1 MCKKSLFIKTS
12 VAIFCLVSTLVSG
25 SCEKGA
31 EPNTSDG
38 LVSYS
43 INWEKALSACSI
55 PKTVHYCIYPSGNS
69 PMIQMEGD
77 ATKFNLVLPPDTY
90 RLLIFNCDADNI
102 DFRNLN
108 KFETAEAYIRATT
121 KADASSQPGIIPLYG
136 LVIDSLA
143 VKQGQSSE
151 IAISPTP
158 LVQNIAL
165 NINVAGMEH
174 IQNCQGSLSGVAS
187 SLNLSRQSIVPDQPT
202 TVTFDTQCTEKGIS
216 ARVMI
221 LGVAASK
228 DDEPDPEPIKNVLSL
243 DIRMKDGTTVTS
255 TADLGDKLSGITGPD
270 IKVDIEATVTQ
281 ALTFTVTINHWEVAP
296 GDGLIID

>member
-1 MCKKSLFIKTS
+1 M
-12 VAIFCLVSTLVSG
+12 FCLVSTLMGG

-31 EPNTSDG
+31 EPGTPDG

-55 PKTVHYCIYPSGNS
+55 PKTVRYCIYPSGNG

-77 ATKFNLVLPPDTY
+77 AVNFKLVLPPDTY

-102 DFRNLN
+102 NFRNLN
-108 KFETAEAYIRATT
+108 KFETAEAYIQATT
-121 KADASSQPGIIPLYG
+121 KADALSQPSVTPLYG

-151 IAISPTP
+151 IAICPTP

-165 NINVAGMEH
+165 NINITGMEH

-187 SLNLSRQSIVPDQPT
+187 SLNLSRQMVVPDKPT
-202 TVTFDTQCTEKGIS
+202 TVTFDTHCSEKGIS

-221 LGVAASK
+221 LGVAAQK
-228 DDEPDPEPIKNVLSL
+228 DDDPDPEPIKNVLTL
-243 DIRMKDGTTVTS
+243 DIQMKDGTTVTS
-255 TADLGDKLSGITGPD
+255 TADLGDKLSDITDPD

-281 ALTFTVTINHWEVAP
+281 GLTFTVTINHWEIAP
-296 GDGLIID
+296 GDGLIIE

>member
-1 MCKKSLFIKTS
+1 M
-12 VAIFCLVSTLVSG
+12 FCLVSTMVSG
-25 SCEKGA
+25 SCEKGS
-31 EPNTSDG
+31 EPGAPDG
-38 LVSYS
+38 LISYS

-55 PKTVHYCIYPSGNS
+55 PKTVRYCIYPSGNG

-77 ATKFNLVLPPDTY
+77 AANFKLVLPPDTY

-102 DFRNLN
+102 NFRNLN
-108 KFETAEAYIRATT
+108 KFETAEAYIQATT
-121 KADASSQPGIIPLYG
+121 KADALSQPGITPLYG

-151 IAISPTP
+151 IAICPTP

-165 NINVAGMEH
+165 NINITGMEH

-187 SLNLSRQSIVPDQPT
+187 SLNLSRQMVVPDKPT
-202 TVTFDTQCTEKGIS
+202 TVTFDTHCSEKGIS

-221 LGVAASK
+221 LGVAAQK
-228 DDEPDPEPIKNVLSL
+228 DDDPDPEPIKNVLTL
-243 DIRMKDGTTVTS
+243 DIQMKDGTTVTS
-255 TADLGDKLSGITGPD
+255 TADLGDKLSDITGPD

-281 ALTFTVTINHWEVAP
+281 GLTFTVTINHWEIVP
-296 GDGLIID
+296 GDGLIIE